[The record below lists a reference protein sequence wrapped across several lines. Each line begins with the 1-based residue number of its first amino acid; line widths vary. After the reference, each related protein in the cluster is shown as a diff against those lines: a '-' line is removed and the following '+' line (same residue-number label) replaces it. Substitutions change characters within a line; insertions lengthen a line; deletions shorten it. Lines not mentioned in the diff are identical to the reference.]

1 MSATPGQGANSGRYN
16 RPDASMSLLTNV
28 MDHSLD
34 EGYAEAAAARG
45 GDGPYRIPG
54 TVRGLVTLGAGLA
67 LVGAVIT
74 VGAVNAHKAEPTLAK
89 ERDALIH
96 RINDAN
102 GSADHLQQQVQDLRR
117 KVDSTQRQALAPGE
131 GDPAALAGA
140 VGLGEVTGP
149 GVKLVVEDAAGTGAG
164 GNVDPRAGQGFSNS
178 GRLRDRDLQLVVN
191 GLWASGA
198 EAVSI
203 NGQRLTA
210 LSAIRAAG
218 EAVLVDNRPLV
229 PPYTVQALGD
239 GPRLLAAFESAMAG
253 QYLRLLQEKYGIKST
268 LSAQKSLTLPAAVG
282 VSLRTAQPAVPEASS
297 TGTPTGGASG
307 SASGS
312 LSPSPSAP
320 ASSGP
325 SAGASPSA
333 KPSGSA
339 STKRSPSTPARTTT
353 SPPPASSPPA
363 KGSRPSTTTTGS
375 SSAATGAATP

>member
-1 MSATPGQGANSGRYN
+1 MSATPGQGASSGRYN

-54 TVRGLVTLGAGLA
+54 TVRGLVSLGAGLA

>member
-1 MSATPGQGANSGRYN
+1 
-16 RPDASMSLLTNV
+16 MSLLTNV

-54 TVRGLVTLGAGLA
+54 TARGLLTLGVGLA

-74 VGAVNAHKAEPTLAK
+74 AGAVSAHKAEPTLAK

-102 GSADHLQQQVQDLRR
+102 GSADHLQKQVQDLRR
-117 KVDSTQRQALAPGE
+117 KVEGAQRQALSSGE
-131 GDPAALAGA
+131 GDPAALLVGA

-149 GVKLVVEDAAGTGAG
+149 GVKLVLEDAAGTGAG

-239 GPRLLAAFESAMAG
+239 GPRLIGAFESAMAG

-268 LSAQKSLTLPAAVG
+268 ISAQKNLTLPAAVG
-282 VSLRTAQPAVPEASS
+282 VTLRTAQPAVPDAS
-297 TGTPTGGASG
+297 PTASPTAGPSASPSG
-307 SASGS
+307 SA
-312 LSPSPSAP
+312 SPSPSAAP
-320 ASSGP
+320 SGSVSP
-325 SAGASPSA
+325 SAEASPSA
-333 KPSGSA
+333 KPSGTA
-339 STKRSPSTPARTTT
+339 TGKRSPSPTARTTT
-353 SPPPASSPPA
+353 TNPPSA
-363 KGSRPSTTTTGS
+363 TTTGS
-375 SSAATGAATP
+375 PSAATGAARP

>member
-1 MSATPGQGANSGRYN
+1 MPATPTPSAPNGRYN

-34 EGYAEAAAARG
+34 EGYAEAAAVRG
-45 GDGPYRIPG
+45 GEHDSRMPR
-54 TVRGLVTLGAGLA
+54 TLRGLLTLGAGLA
-67 LVGAVIT
+67 LVGAVVT

-96 RINDAN
+96 RINDSN
-102 GSADHLQQQVQDLRR
+102 GSADRLQKEVQDLRR
-117 KVDSTQRQALAPGE
+117 KVDDTQQQALASGDGGAGGLTGE
-131 GDPAALAGA
+131 

-149 GVKLVVEDAAGTGAG
+149 GVKLVLEDAAGTGGG

-191 GLWASGA
+191 GLWGSGA

-229 PPYTVQALGD
+229 PPYNLQAIGD
-239 GPRLLAAFESAMAG
+239 GPKLLGAFERDMAG

-268 LSAQKSLTLPAAVG
+268 LSTQKSLTLPAAVG
-282 VSLRTAQPAVPEASS
+282 VTLRTAQPVTPE
-297 TGTPTGGASG
+297 
-307 SASGS
+307 
-312 LSPSPSAP
+312 PSPT
-320 ASSGP
+320 
-325 SAGASPSA
+325 ASPSA
-333 KPSGSA
+333 GSTAGPGGTPSGGPGTSESPTASVSPSA
-339 STKRSPSTPARTTT
+339 TSGGQPAKRRPSGGSTK
-353 SPPPASSPPA
+353 
-363 KGSRPSTTTTGS
+363 TTTG
-375 SSAATGAATP
+375 TGAARP

>member
-1 MSATPGQGANSGRYN
+1 MSATPGQGASSGRFN

-54 TVRGLVTLGAGLA
+54 TARGLLTLGAGLA
-67 LVGAVIT
+67 LVGAVVT

-102 GSADHLQQQVQDLRR
+102 GSADRLQQQVQDLRR
-117 KVDSTQRQALAPGE
+117 KVESTQQQALAS
-131 GDPAALAGA
+131 GDGDAAAVAGV

-149 GVKLVVEDAAGTGAG
+149 GVKLVVEDAPGTGTG

-239 GPRLLAAFESAMAG
+239 GTRLVSAFESAMAG
-253 QYLRLLQEKYGIKST
+253 QYLRLLQERYGIKST
-268 LSAQKSLTLPAAVG
+268 ISAQKSLTLPAAVG
-282 VSLRTAQPAVPEASS
+282 VTLRTAQPATPEASPTAS
-297 TGTPTGGASG
+297 PTGSSPASPTGSPAAGPAPTGGSSASPSAEASPSAKASG
-307 SASGS
+307 KR
-312 LSPSPSAP
+312 SPSAP
-320 ASSGP
+320 ASR
-325 SAGASPSA
+325 
-333 KPSGSA
+333 
-339 STKRSPSTPARTTT
+339 STAPRPTT
-353 SPPPASSPPA
+353 S
-363 KGSRPSTTTTGS
+363 TTTGS

>member
-1 MSATPGQGANSGRYN
+1 MSATPGQGASSGRYN

-54 TVRGLVTLGAGLA
+54 TARGLLTLGAGLA
-67 LVGAVIT
+67 LVGAVVT
-74 VGAVNAHKAEPTLAK
+74 VGAVNAHKAEPTLAR

-117 KVDSTQRQALAPGE
+117 KVENTQQQALAS
-131 GDPAALAGA
+131 GDGDSAAVAGA

-149 GVKLVVEDAAGTGAG
+149 GVKLVVEDAPGTGSG
-164 GNVDPRAGQGFSNS
+164 GNVDPRSGQGFSNS

-239 GPRLLAAFESAMAG
+239 GPKLVGAFENAMAG

-268 LSAQKSLTLPAAVG
+268 ISAQKSLTLPAAVG
-282 VSLRTAQPAVPEASS
+282 VTLRTAQPATPEASPS
-297 TGTPTGGASG
+297 ATGSPPAGPSASPTGTSASGPGASPTPTGRS
-307 SASGS
+307 SA
-312 LSPSPSAP
+312 SPSAE
-320 ASSGP
+320 
-325 SAGASPSA
+325 ASPSA
-333 KPSGSA
+333 KASG
-339 STKRSPSTPARTTT
+339 KRSSSAPASKSTT
-353 SPPPASSPPA
+353 S
-363 KGSRPSTTTTGS
+363 RPTTATTSGS
-375 SSAATGAATP
+375 SSAATGATTP